1 MYEPYVTLPEK
12 YRDTIEEQ
20 ARAAGYRTNAAYLR
34 RLIIESVDEA
44 ERTRER

>member
-1 MYEPYVTLPEK
+1 MYKPYVTLPEE

-34 RLIIESVDEA
+34 RIIIETVDEA
-44 ERTRER
+44 ERTQEQ

>member
-1 MYEPYVTLPEK
+1 MYEPYVTLPEE

-34 RLIIESVDEA
+34 RLIIETVDEA
-44 ERTRER
+44 ERERER